1 MNGIE
6 LLNQYSEIMTRS
18 INVENTL
25 YVLMR
30 AVDEDAIDEGAY
42 LREAEQMRNAL
53 DIIAEYQGR
62 TTTDMLDLEDKL
74 SAYIKATSLQSEIH
88 PLHNHKGYAVGVFLL
103 RGCTYT
109 CSACCCDFLIQTR
122 ASFAL

>member
-1 MNGIE
+1 MYKMD

-30 AVDEDAIDEGAY
+30 AVDEDAINEGAY

-53 DIIAEYQGR
+53 EIIAEYQGR

-74 SAYIKATSLQSEIH
+74 SAYIKG
-88 PLHNHKGYAVGVFLL
+88 N
-103 RGCTYT
+103 
-109 CSACCCDFLIQTR
+109 
-122 ASFAL
+122 

>member
-1 MNGIE
+1 MYRMD

-30 AVDEDAIDEGAY
+30 AVDEDAINEGAY

-53 DIIAEYQGR
+53 EIIAEYQGR

-74 SAYIKATSLQSEIH
+74 SAYIKG
-88 PLHNHKGYAVGVFLL
+88 N
-103 RGCTYT
+103 
-109 CSACCCDFLIQTR
+109 
-122 ASFAL
+122 

>member
-1 MNGIE
+1 MYRMD

-30 AVDEDAIDEGAY
+30 AVDEDAINEGAY

-53 DIIAEYQGR
+53 EIITEYQER

-74 SAYIKATSLQSEIH
+74 SAYIKG
-88 PLHNHKGYAVGVFLL
+88 N
-103 RGCTYT
+103 
-109 CSACCCDFLIQTR
+109 
-122 ASFAL
+122 

>member
-1 MNGIE
+1 MYRMD

-30 AVDEDAIDEGAY
+30 AVDEDAINEGAY

-53 DIIAEYQGR
+53 EIIAEYQER

-74 SAYIKATSLQSEIH
+74 SAYIKG
-88 PLHNHKGYAVGVFLL
+88 N
-103 RGCTYT
+103 
-109 CSACCCDFLIQTR
+109 
-122 ASFAL
+122 

>member
-74 SAYIKATSLQSEIH
+74 SAYIKG
-88 PLHNHKGYAVGVFLL
+88 N
-103 RGCTYT
+103 
-109 CSACCCDFLIQTR
+109 
-122 ASFAL
+122 

>member
-74 SAYIKATSLQSEIH
+74 SVYIKG
-88 PLHNHKGYAVGVFLL
+88 N
-103 RGCTYT
+103 
-109 CSACCCDFLIQTR
+109 
-122 ASFAL
+122 